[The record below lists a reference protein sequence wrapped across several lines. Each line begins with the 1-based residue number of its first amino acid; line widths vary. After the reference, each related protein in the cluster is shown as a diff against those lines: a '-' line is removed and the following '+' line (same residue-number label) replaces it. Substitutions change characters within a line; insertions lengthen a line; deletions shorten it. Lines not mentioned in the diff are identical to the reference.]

1 MRMPRLEFQAPP
13 DVFYNESDACKYTTS
28 SRIIGIQDFEEEAAA
43 ARPPQQCVPKLLLD
57 IGYTPAKNDFL
68 FETRLQ
74 SFIYDVLM
82 QHSRGKCALVFCTT
96 RKGRC
101 TFVSTRGGP
110 IIPSLTFVSTRGGIE
125 ILKVEDGIVHNQPK
139 LPGLPRS
146 LAFSEKDLCKYF
158 NPGDHVKV
166 VSRVQEGTTGMDV
179 RLEGSACLQIMLWRV
194 LRSP

>member
-74 SFIYDVLM
+74 SFIY
-82 QHSRGKCALVFCTT
+82 
-96 RKGRC
+96 GRC

>member
-96 RKGRC
+96 RKVISNCRLALYMEVIWNL
-101 TFVSTRGGP
+101 FPWGP
-110 IIPSLTFVSTRGGIE
+110 IIPSLTLQPLF
-125 ILKVEDGIVHNQPK
+125 LLIVMCMQ
-139 LPGLPRS
+139 S
-146 LAFSEKDLCKYF
+146 LDKMIASFETELSPNFFFAFHFFAAVC
-158 NPGDHVKV
+158 
-166 VSRVQEGTTGMDV
+166 
-179 RLEGSACLQIMLWRV
+179 
-194 LRSP
+194 